1 MTYQF
6 LTPIRDV
13 GRTDLVKL
21 LKRGCKE
28 RKEMTPADNSAS
40 RHKDAIEDAGASSI
54 LEGSAAI
61 DSTVDAAAA
70 LDPAE
75 TVWTRL
81 KLFGPG

>member
-1 MTYQF
+1 MIYQF
-6 LTPIRDV
+6 LSPIRGL

-40 RHKDAIEDAGASSI
+40 RHKDAIEDAGASST
-54 LEGSAAI
+54 LKVAAAV
-61 DSTVDAAAA
+61 DRAGDAAVA

-75 TVWTRL
+75 TDWTRL
-81 KLFGPG
+81 KLIGPG

>member
-1 MTYQF
+1 MIYQF
-6 LTPIRDV
+6 LTPIRGL

-28 RKEMTPADNSAS
+28 RREMTPADSNAS

-54 LEGSAAI
+54 LDGAAAV
-61 DSTVDAAAA
+61 DGADDAAAA

-75 TVWTRL
+75 TDWTQL
-81 KLFGPG
+81 KLIGPG

>member
-1 MTYQF
+1 MLYQF
-6 LTPIRDV
+6 LTPIRGL

-28 RKEMTPADNSAS
+28 RKEMTPADSNAS

-54 LEGSAAI
+54 LEGPAAV
-61 DSTVDAAAA
+61 DPTGDAAAA

-75 TVWTRL
+75 TVWTWL